1 MLEIIQ
7 LIKLTMAMVVSRAL
21 GHCLRGK
28 AVARISSS
36 ALTRSIFSSTSP
48 VSKKAWDGGLADE
61 YKFWNREESTS
72 GQAQMVLDMSPE
84 SIQKEARI
92 LCLAADDDEANNV
105 SLLSLEGGL

>member
-1 MLEIIQ
+1 MF
-7 LIKLTMAMVVSRAL
+7 VSRAL
-21 GHCLRGK
+21 GNCLRGK

-36 ALTRSIFSSTSP
+36 TRITRSIFSSTSP

-84 SIQKEARI
+84 AYKKKLGS
-92 LCLAADDDEANNV
+92 CV
-105 SLLSLEGGL
+105 